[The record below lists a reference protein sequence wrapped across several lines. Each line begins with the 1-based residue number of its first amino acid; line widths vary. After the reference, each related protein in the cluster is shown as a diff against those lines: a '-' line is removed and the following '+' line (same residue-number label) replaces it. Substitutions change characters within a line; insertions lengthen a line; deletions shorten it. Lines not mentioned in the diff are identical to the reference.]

1 MEKHQLIIPG
11 EIFDKISES
20 KFSSE
25 IPTRISEGMPG
36 KSSEVPKDFLWEFL
50 RESMEYWIHGFFERI
65 TERAPAGTSEGFLEK
80 NLQKCVQ
87 GFPEFLKSL
96 RKIVSS
102 ASLEEYLRE
111 SQENLSNN
119 FRRNSEDISERNA

>member
-1 MEKHQLIIPG
+1 
-11 EIFDKISES
+11 
-20 KFSSE
+20 
-25 IPTRISEGMPG
+25 
-36 KSSEVPKDFLWEFL
+36 
-50 RESMEYWIHGFFERI
+50 MEYWIHGFFERI